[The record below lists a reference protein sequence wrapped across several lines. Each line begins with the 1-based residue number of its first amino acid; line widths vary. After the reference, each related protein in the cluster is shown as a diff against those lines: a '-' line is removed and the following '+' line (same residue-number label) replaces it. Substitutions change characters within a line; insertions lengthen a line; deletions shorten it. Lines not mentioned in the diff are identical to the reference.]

1 MPGGASVIAQ
11 KPHSTPE
18 GEGLA
23 VRQASKLVGR
33 VCLSQVN
40 KSDFAAE
47 AKYDG
52 QRGMAVVDGGE
63 VTLWSRNR
71 ANISQTFPDL
81 HAALATAGRRMVL
94 DGEIVALDET
104 GVRSFSR
111 LQQRWP
117 QNRRPTGE
125 LLHRVP
131 VRFIVFDVLEVDGRY
146 ITRAVLGSTRTA
158 DGDRVSPPP
167 VGILDGGFASASFPE
182 CAHSS

>member
-1 MPGGASVIAQ
+1 M
-11 KPHSTPE
+11 
-18 GEGLA
+18 
-23 VRQASKLVGR
+23 VGC

-40 KSDFAAE
+40 KPDFAAE
-47 AKYDG
+47 AKYNG
-52 QRGMAVVDGGE
+52 QRGMALVDGGE

-71 ANISQTFPDL
+71 ANMSLTFPDL
-81 HAALATAGRRMVL
+81 TAALATAGRRMVL

-131 VRFIVFDVLEVDGRY
+131 VRFIVFDVREGATSREPY
-146 ITRAVLGSTRTA
+146 PTRQEQLAEIESARRPSGSWMAGSPAPHFRGVLTLREYRCRAAWRG
-158 DGDRVSPPP
+158 
-167 VGILDGGFASASFPE
+167 
-182 CAHSS
+182 